1 MAALKLSHCCCCI
14 ELRIG
19 CIVLAIVG
27 IILSIIGVALN
38 PYWISIIGLVVSI
51 IANGC
56 LLYAALHTTGTTT
69 ARSVAT
75 LIYVVLCLID
85 ALVFL
90 IAAIMLCIGW
100 AAGGDDWS
108 SDQHAILATATVI
121 YFITIGIYLYF
132 ALVAFSFYQQLKG
145 EGSNDRGYA

>member
-1 MAALKLSHCCCCI
+1 MACCKLSHCCCCI

-27 IILSIIGVALN
+27 IILSIVTVALN
-38 PYWISIIGLVVSI
+38 FYWMTIIGLVLSI

-56 LLYAALHTTGTTT
+56 LLYAAFHTNGSTTS
-69 ARSVAT
+69 RSVAT
-75 LIYVVLCLID
+75 LVYVVFSLIE
-85 ALVFL
+85 ALVLF
-90 IAAIMLCIGW
+90 IAAIILCIGW
-100 AAGGDDWS
+100 AAGGDDWLPE
-108 SDQHAILATATVI
+108 QHAILATATVI
-121 YFITIGIYLYF
+121 YFICVGIYVYF